1 MRTIDRALGL
11 LSLFSEQRPAIGL
24 SDLARLAHYDKATTH
39 RYLSA
44 LLRRGFL
51 EQDAQTRTYRLG
63 PSLIRLARVREHTH
77 PIEAAVAPVLQ
88 RLVKATGET
97 AHFSMLCG
105 DELATLAVAESPKV
119 NRVFVE
125 IGEALP
131 LHATSSGLA
140 YLAFAPLR
148 AVEAALNA
156 PLTAFTPATLSDP
169 ARIRALLE
177 SCRKSGIAASAD
189 GYEEGV
195 FSVAA
200 PVFNSGDAVCGA
212 VAVAAPDS
220 RRKQGAEASMRE
232 AVRQAAAAI
241 TRALG
246 GAPGSAPSKPRPQA
260 RARNGRAEQAQI

>member
-11 LSLFSEQRPAIGL
+11 LGLFSEQRPAIGL
-24 SDLARLAHYDKATTH
+24 SELARLARYDKATTH
-39 RYLSA
+39 RYLAA

-51 EQDAQTRTYRLG
+51 EQDLRTRTYRLG

-77 PIEAAVAPVLQ
+77 PIEAAVAPILAH
-88 RLVKATGET
+88 LVKTTGET

-119 NRVFVE
+119 NRVIVE
-125 IGEALP
+125 IGETLP

-140 YLAFAPLR
+140 YLAFAP
-148 AVEAALNA
+148 AKIVEAALSQ
-156 PLTAFTPATLSDP
+156 PLAAFTPATLSDP
-169 ARIRALLE
+169 ERIRALLE
-177 SCRKSGIAASAD
+177 TCRKSGIAASTD

-212 VAVAAPDS
+212 VAVAAPIS
-220 RRKQGAEASMRE
+220 RRRQLAETVMRE
-232 AVRQAAAAI
+232 AVREAAAAI

-246 GAPGSAPSKPRPQA
+246 GVPGAAEAGPRA
-260 RARNGRAEQAQI
+260 RTRNGRAEHALI

>member
-11 LSLFSEQRPAIGL
+11 LGLFSEQRPAIGL
-24 SDLARLAHYDKATTH
+24 SELARLARYDKATTH

-51 EQDAQTRTYRLG
+51 EQDTQTRSYRLG
-63 PSLIRLARVREHTH
+63 PSLIRLARVREQTH
-77 PIEAAVAPVLQ
+77 PIEAAVAPVLD

-119 NRVFVE
+119 NRVIVE

-140 YLAFAPLR
+140 YLAFAPAK
-148 AVEAALNA
+148 AVEAALNQ
-156 PLTAFTPATLSDP
+156 PLAAFTPATPSDP
-169 ARIRALLE
+169 ERIRALLE
-177 SCRKSGIAASAD
+177 TCRKSGIAASTD

-212 VAVAAPDS
+212 VAVAAPIS
-220 RRKQGAEASMRE
+220 RRRQIAETVMRD
-232 AVRQAAAAI
+232 AVRHAAAAI

-246 GAPGSAPSKPRPQA
+246 GAPGGTQTKAAPRLRGA
-260 RARNGRAEQAQI
+260 RTEHALI

>member
-11 LSLFSEQRPAIGL
+11 LGLFSEQRPTIGL
-24 SDLARLAHYDKATTH
+24 SELARLARYDKATTH

-51 EQDAQTRTYRLG
+51 EQDVLTRTYRLG
-63 PSLIRLARVREHTH
+63 PSLLRLARVREHTH
-77 PIEAAVAPVLQ
+77 PIEAAVAPVLD

-125 IGEALP
+125 IGETLP

-140 YLAFAPLR
+140 YLAFAQPR
-148 AVEAALNA
+148 AVEAALHQ
-156 PLTAFTPATLSDP
+156 PLAAFTRATLTDP

-177 SCRKSGIAASAD
+177 SCQKNGIAASSD
-189 GYEEGV
+189 GYEDGV

-212 VAVAAPDS
+212 VAVAAPES
-220 RRKQGAEASMRE
+220 RHKQAAETVMRE

-241 TRALG
+241 THALG
-246 GAPGSAPSKPRPQA
+246 GSSGAAEPDSGPRI
-260 RARNGRAEQAQI
+260 RARNGRAEQALI